1 MKKLCI
7 SLLVAALVMGASPAW
22 AEDAAAPQADPT
34 ATNVSTPYPTVDGVL
49 PTEPQPPA
57 GGVKNFENFQKY
69 ADAVNDYIKA
79 AQKYIDGATNDA
91 NDIINKRNEAVQKAQ
106 HVVDVYNASIPKEN
120 KK

>member
-7 SLLVAALVMGASPAW
+7 SLLVAALVMGASPAL
-22 AEDAAAPQADPT
+22 AEDAAAPQSDPA
-34 ATNVSTPYPTVDGVL
+34 ATNVSTPYPAVDGVL
-49 PTEPQPPA
+49 PAEPQPPA
-57 GGVKNFENFQKY
+57 GGVKDYENFKKY
-69 ADAVNDYIKA
+69 ADAVNEYIRA

-106 HVVDVYNASIPKEN
+106 YVVDVYNASIPKED

>member
-1 MKKLCI
+1 MKKLCAFF
-7 SLLVAALVMGASPAW
+7 LMAALMMGAASVW
-22 AEDAAAPQADPT
+22 AEEDSALQVDPT

-49 PTEPQPPA
+49 PAEPQPPA
-57 GGVKNFENFQKY
+57 GGVKDFENFQKY